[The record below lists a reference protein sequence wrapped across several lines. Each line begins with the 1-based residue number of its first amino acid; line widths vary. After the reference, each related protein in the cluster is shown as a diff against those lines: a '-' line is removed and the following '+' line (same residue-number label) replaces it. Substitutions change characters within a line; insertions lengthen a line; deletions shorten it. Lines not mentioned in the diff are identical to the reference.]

1 MKVLIVASEPVDEEV
16 VDLLPDDEVEEVRVI
31 APTLPGSAV
40 RYWLND
46 TDAALVR
53 AQKVATESV
62 ESIDDAGFPVSADPP
77 TDDQPEVSIDDALR
91 DFNPDRVLVLKHS
104 SDEEAYREDSLVE
117 EIQEQTDVP
126 VDVHTVAAGPEEI

>member
-62 ESIDDAGFPVSADPP
+62 ESIDDAGFPVNADPP

-104 SDEEAYREDSLVE
+104 SDDEAYREDSLVD